1 MLPAYLAAAFIKRL
15 ARLALTA
22 PTPGACVCASFIFN
36 LLRRHPSC
44 SCLLHRGAIS
54 SQPVDIANA
63 PKDLVKAHT
72 GSRSRSLLS
81 VFLRLQSPA
90 PSFAVF

>member
-1 MLPAYLAAAFIKRL
+1 
-15 ARLALTA
+15 
-22 PTPGACVCASFIFN
+22 
-36 LLRRHPSC
+36 LRRHPSC

-72 GSRSRSLLS
+72 GSRSPSLLF